1 MCCSKVALVKLE
13 CLEVETG
20 RFQIYAVQEG
30 NIYAKVSCEMQ
41 EVQGT
46 LSKAARGGLGSGS
59 FGVLLYLRRFV
70 IFLTGA
76 NIQASRN
83 LSPLSTR

>member
-1 MCCSKVALVKLE
+1 MCCCKVALVKLE
-13 CLEVETG
+13 CLEVGTG

-46 LSKAARGGLGSGS
+46 LSKAARGGLGSGY
-59 FGVLLYLRRFV
+59 FGPIQFTILNDLLHVFMM
-70 IFLTGA
+70 
-76 NIQASRN
+76 
-83 LSPLSTR
+83 STH